1 MGLASSQARMLLLT
15 ARKSD
20 LEYRAQMISQRKID
34 LAMQTEEIAT
44 KYSQATSNRKMYL
57 VNGLLNGED
66 KAITEKLSYAGIMAT
81 NNDSTTGN
89 YLVRL
94 ANNGKYLATGSD
106 LDTQM
111 GYAYKIA
118 ERLARQDG
126 TISNYCYTNEDGS
139 STGVVDSSKYY
150 DLFQNYQSQIQ
161 FDGYTVMAMKN
172 EQTGESALRYLKTSE
187 AAFSN
192 SDLFQEALR
201 SGSIY
206 LYKADVA
213 SGDTADSSMTLNFT
227 NTAWSSISS
236 IQDKYYTEDDAAA
249 KAEYEAKTLTLS
261 NQDKMLDLELNKI
274 ETQHK
279 AIETEYDSV
288 KKVIE
293 KNIEVS
299 YKIFA

>member
-34 LAMQTEEIAT
+34 LSMQTEEIAN

-57 VNGLLNGED
+57 VNGVLSGENYSSD
-66 KAITEKLSYAGIMAT
+66 EKLTYAGLMAT
-81 NNDSTTGN
+81 NNDATTGN
-89 YLVRL
+89 FLIRIANDGRFLV
-94 ANNGKYLATGSD
+94 TGRNEE
-106 LDTQM
+106 TQKA
-111 GYAYKIA
+111 YAYKIA
-118 ERLARQDG
+118 ERLARTQEG
-126 TISNYCYTNEDGS
+126 GLNNYIEPDGS
-139 STGVVDSSKYY
+139 LNYETLLAAYEKYMYY
-150 DLFQNYQSQIQ
+150 DGS
-161 FDGYTVMAMKN
+161 DGKSSTMVTAP
-172 EQTGESALRYLKTSE
+172 
-187 AAFSN
+187 AFTN
-192 SDLFQEALR
+192 ADLFQEAIR
-201 SGSIY
+201 SGSLY
-206 LYKADVA
+206 LYKADVPA
-213 SGDTADSSMTLNFT
+213 GQTTDSAMTVQFK

-249 KAEYEAKTLTLS
+249 KADYEAKTLTLS

-274 ETQHK
+274 QTQHK

-293 KNIEVS
+293 KNIETS

>member
-34 LAMQTEEIAT
+34 LSMQTEEIAT
-44 KYSQATSNRKMYL
+44 RYSQATSNRKMYL
-57 VNGLLNGED
+57 VNGVLNGENY
-66 KAITEKLSYAGIMAT
+66 ASNEKLSYAGIMAT
-81 NNDSTTGN
+81 NNDATTGN
-89 YLVRL
+89 FLVRIANTGQYLV
-94 ANNGKYLATGSD
+94 TGNSVEE
-106 LDTQM
+106 QQQ
-111 GYAYKIA
+111 YAMKIM
-118 ERLARQDG
+118 ERLARTEEGGLEAYMTESGAIDY
-126 TISNYCYTNEDGS
+126 NALYN
-139 STGVVDSSKYY
+139 KYANQMY
-150 DLFQNYQSQIQ
+150 
-161 FDGYTVMAMKN
+161 FDGYSATTKN
-172 EQTGESALRYLKTSE
+172 VEE
-187 AAFSN
+187 AAFTN
-192 SDLFQEALR
+192 ADLFQEAIR
-201 SGSIY
+201 NGSLY
-206 LYKADVA
+206 LYKADVP
-213 SGDTADSSMTLNFT
+213 SGQTTDSALSVEFK

-249 KAEYEAKTLTLS
+249 KADYEAKTLTLS

-274 ETQHK
+274 QTQHK